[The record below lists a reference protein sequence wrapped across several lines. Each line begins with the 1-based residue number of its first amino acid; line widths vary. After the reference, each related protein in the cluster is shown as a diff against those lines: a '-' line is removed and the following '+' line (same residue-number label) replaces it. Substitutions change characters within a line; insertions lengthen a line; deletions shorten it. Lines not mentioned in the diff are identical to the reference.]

1 MLWFPPVLTACSP
14 PSLSLAAHLT
24 ISFRISPAIDTRSLL
39 PSLTSLDP
47 RQPEVNNVNM
57 MPGTRRL
64 DHDVTE
70 YEYVDTYP
78 RYADIIIQ
86 KACTDIVFAVPL

>member
-1 MLWFPPVLTACSP
+1 MWFPSVLTACSP
-14 PSLSLAAHLT
+14 PPLSLSAHLT
-24 ISFRISPAIDTRSLL
+24 ICFRISPAIDTSSLL
-39 PSLTSLDP
+39 PSLEP
-47 RQPEVNNVNM
+47 REPEVNNVNM

-78 RYADIIIQ
+78 RYVIRSSHSNVI
-86 KACTDIVFAVPL
+86 F